1 MKNKTIFQIIAT
13 FLGIKALTMVDGHPD
28 LSDEQKTKIKKVYGQ
43 EFLDKLLASSD
54 ADADAR
60 SIFEQMV
67 NEARESAATI
77 ETLQNTVAQLS
88 AAPEPKPAPSPAAP
102 AAPAAG
108 SVAARVNESF
118 LHNRLAAQALASAN
132 PGAVLSGVSASNSID
147 VSELNAELGTVMP
160 AGVKLEVLAKRIY
173 NGFEDA
179 QYMTRVQSNTDYK
192 ASAALMEEVSQQFT
206 AAWTPKGRSK
216 FTPIVIKY
224 RRHKIN
230 VEILPAEILKSWLL
244 YLWEQGKTN
253 AEMPITKYLIEE
265 HILPKV
271 TDDITLSMIGKGK
284 YVEVTGAKDGDTGSA
299 AADSMDGYETILV
312 EARQDA
318 NSKINFFK
326 RAADFRQM
334 TSAQLLAYVDSF
346 VDAISPL
353 FARHL
358 ELHCSPEF
366 LTRYKRADFEIN
378 GKYTG
383 DENNGKIRFSSFTL
397 IPLQSMYNSPILFAT
412 PRENFV
418 MLVDL
423 SNAENC
429 INKIEEQNYKVKVFG
444 EYSLS
449 TGFKIAEAVYAAV
462 PAGYNPKGS
471 IANDATSISDAWVQ
485 GSGEGSASS
494 DGSSS
499 SSEAAPGETQGETI

>member
-1 MKNKTIFQIIAT
+1 
-13 FLGIKALTMVDGHPD
+13 
-28 LSDEQKTKIKKVYGQ
+28 
-43 EFLDKLLASSD
+43 
-54 ADADAR
+54 
-60 SIFEQMV
+60 
-67 NEARESAATI
+67 
-77 ETLQNTVAQLS
+77 
-88 AAPEPKPAPSPAAP
+88 
-102 AAPAAG
+102 
-108 SVAARVNESF
+108 
-118 LHNRLAAQALASAN
+118 
-132 PGAVLSGVSASNSID
+132 
-147 VSELNAELGTVMP
+147 
-160 AGVKLEVLAKRIY
+160 
-173 NGFEDA
+173 
-179 QYMTRVQSNTDYK
+179 
-192 ASAALMEEVSQQFT
+192 
-206 AAWTPKGRSK
+206 
-216 FTPIVIKY
+216 
-224 RRHKIN
+224 HKIN

-253 AEMPITKYLIEE
+253 AEMPIVKYLIEE

-284 YVEVTGAKDGDTGSA
+284 YVEVTGARDGDAGSA

-312 EARQDA
+312 EARQSA
-318 NSKINFFK
+318 TSKINFFK
-326 RAADFRQM
+326 NAADFRQM

-383 DENNGKIRFSSFTL
+383 DENDGKIRFSSFTL

-423 SNAENC
+423 SNPEGC

-471 IANDATSISDAWVQ
+471 IASDASSVSDAWEQ
-485 GSGEGSASS
+485 GSGAGSSS
-494 DGSSS
+494 AGSSS
-499 SSEAAPGETQGETI
+499 SEETTQQGESI